1 MWCHFEIFLEKSG
14 PRYSAR
20 HKSENN
26 HKPTKKN
33 HFWYCTRMYLNWC
46 KCYWQPTQTVWLR
59 WIGRGEFL
67 AWIVLKKIKVFFL
80 GFDLERY
87 LACGIPAIPG
97 NLFTLT
103 LKKCVNKQQIMDRRF
118 IWVSFEAVF
127 SKNIGYYPSCPCDSD
142 RICFKFYSRHNGNTS
157 FIK

>member
-20 HKSENN
+20 HKSEHN

-67 AWIVLKKIKVFFL
+67 AWIVLKKIKGFLL

-103 LKKCVNKQQIMDRRF
+103 LKKCVNNNISWTDGLFECHSKLFFQKILDIILHALVTQIEFVLNSIQDIM
-118 IWVSFEAVF
+118 VTLHS
-127 SKNIGYYPSCPCDSD
+127 
-142 RICFKFYSRHNGNTS
+142 
-157 FIK
+157 